1 MQLNQDFFCRDVL
14 EVAPDLLGKSLVRKT
29 GSITRKYM
37 ITEVE
42 AYRGEE
48 DMACHARFGLTKRN
62 RVMYETGG
70 LVYVYLV
77 YGIYWM
83 FNIVAGPAGV
93 PQAVLIRG
101 ISGYDGPG
109 KLSRALDIDK
119 SLYGEDMTSSDKIW
133 IEDRQGH
140 INFLETPR
148 IGIEYAE
155 EPWKSKPW
163 RFILT

>member
-14 EVAPDLLGKSLVRKT
+14 AVAPDLLGKSLVRKT